1 MEFPIL
7 ENSKHAFEEKLAE
20 YAKKFKVDYTLE
32 YGTEKRY
39 IAKDSLDRKIYA
51 IDAIV
56 TSPEIDKFSNTGFT
70 YLGSMRNE
78 DGIDLI
84 VPSRFAINNDYN
96 LSDIADTLVTYP
108 CHECNRR
115 IKRNIVHVFLD
126 DATGDITCY
135 GSGCAEK
142 KFGVNLKVLFSKFS
156 LIYDAILAE
165 LDEGGVYTGGY
176 YSAVPSCDD
185 WLLIAYYSINEF
197 GYVSRSKSADTGIES
212 TSDHVNDIYDTLF
225 VDLTKRD
232 IYSQQVRKEVPAK
245 LQSLDFDVDEFKKYA
260 GEFVK
265 GLRMSDFRYNMERVL
280 EAIDKNIMPYKLS
293 GYASFLMF
301 KFWDSLHNKNVD
313 IKWNTDYSNLSVK
326 QRLRDMNVE
335 LIGTVTFDTLYGTCH
350 IYTFRG
356 EDGRKYKWK
365 TGNHIEGDKMILTG
379 TIKEFEDHPRYGKAV
394 LLTRCI
400 IG

>member
-1 MEFPIL
+1 MKFPIL
-7 ENSKHAFEEKLAE
+7 ENAKAAFEEKLDE
-20 YAKKFKVDYTLE
+20 YAKKFKVSYTLE
-32 YGTEKRY
+32 YGTERRY

-56 TSPEIDKFSNTGFT
+56 TSPDIEKFSDTGYT

-78 DGIDLI
+78 DGIDFI
-84 VPSRFAINNDYN
+84 VPSRFAINHEYN
-96 LSDIADTLVTYP
+96 ISEMAETLATYP

-115 IKRNIVHVFLD
+115 IKRNIVHVFLED
-126 DATGDITCY
+126 STGEITCY

-156 LIYDAILAE
+156 LIHDAILAE
-165 LDEGGVYTGGY
+165 LDEDGVYSGGY
-176 YSAVPSCDD
+176 YSAVPSCND

-197 GYVSRSKSADTGIES
+197 GYVSRSKSANTGLES

-225 VDLTKRD
+225 VNLTKKD
-232 IYSQQVRKEVPAK
+232 VYSQQVRKDVPAK
-245 LQSLDFDVDEFKKYA
+245 LQSLNFQVDEFKEYA
-260 GEFVK
+260 EEFVD
-265 GLRMSDFRYNMERVL
+265 GLVMSDFRYNLKKVL
-280 EAIDKNIMPYKLS
+280 EVLDKNIMPYKLT

-301 KFWDSLHNKNVD
+301 KYWDSIHNKNVD
-313 IKWNTDYSNLSVK
+313 NEWNTDYSDLEIK

-335 LIGTVTFDTLYGTCH
+335 LIRTYTFDTIYGTCN

-365 TGNHIEGDKMILTG
+365 TGNHIEGDKMVLTG
-379 TIKEFEDHPRYGKAV
+379 TIKEFEDHPQYGKAV
-394 LLTRCI
+394 VLTRCI